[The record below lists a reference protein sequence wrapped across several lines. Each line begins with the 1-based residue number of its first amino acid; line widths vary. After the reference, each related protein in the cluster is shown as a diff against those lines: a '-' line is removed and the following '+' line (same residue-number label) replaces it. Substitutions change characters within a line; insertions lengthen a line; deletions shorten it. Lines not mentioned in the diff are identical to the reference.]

1 MVFTQYFNFN
11 VDTATAVALKLPL
24 KAESVGSCVGAGTK
38 LWSSLFGTCKE
49 LLDNFSSSVFFCTYR
64 SHIISWLHEYSLTGD
79 EKTRLKIYL
88 RGGFNVTLQ
97 INTYVFLLFRMKINF

>member
-1 MVFTQYFNFN
+1 MKYTYMAYLINRSCNLRKDFLGGGDGMVFTQYCNFN
-11 VDTATAVALKLPL
+11 VDTATAVTLKLPL

-64 SHIISWLHEYSLTGD
+64 SHIISWLHRVLTH
-79 EKTRLKIYL
+79 
-88 RGGFNVTLQ
+88 RG
-97 INTYVFLLFRMKINF
+97 

>member
-1 MVFTQYFNFN
+1 MKYTYLAYLINRSCYLRKEFEGGGGMVFTQYFNFN

-64 SHIISWLHEYSLTGD
+64 SHIISWLHRVLTH
-79 EKTRLKIYL
+79 
-88 RGGFNVTLQ
+88 RG
-97 INTYVFLLFRMKINF
+97 

>member
-1 MVFTQYFNFN
+1 MKYTYLAYLINRSCYLRKEFGGGGGGMVFTQYFNFN

-64 SHIISWLHEYSLTGD
+64 SHIISWLQRVLTH
-79 EKTRLKIYL
+79 
-88 RGGFNVTLQ
+88 RG
-97 INTYVFLLFRMKINF
+97 